1 MSPGIRMSPAERWK
15 YIVAGPEEEI
25 DLAEAALVLAAGEY
39 RDLDIDAYLK
49 RLDEMAATL
58 KRRLRPDISTSEAII
73 SLNHYL
79 FEELGFAGN
88 AEEYYDPRNSFL
100 NEVLDRKLGIPITL
114 SVLYIEVGRRIGLP
128 LHGVSFPAHFLVK
141 CALRDGAI
149 VLDPYAK
156 GASLGLDDLRQR
168 LTALRNGIELEPA
181 VVKSMLAVAGKRE
194 ILVRMLRNL
203 KGIHL
208 HQNELDKALAA
219 VDRIIALAPQAADEY
234 RDRGR
239 IYLDLECFRAALGDF
254 RSYLLLR
261 PEADDAGEV
270 QRKAAELQQ
279 LAARLN

>member
-1 MSPGIRMSPAERWK
+1 MTAAATPAQRWQR
-15 YIVAGPEEEI
+15 IAAAPDDEI
-25 DLAEAALVLAAGEY
+25 DLAEAALVLAAGAY
-39 RDLDIDAYLK
+39 RELDIDAYLK

-58 KRRLRPDISTSEAII
+58 KRRLRPDISTSEAILA
-73 SLNHYL
+73 LNHYL

-88 AEEYYDPRNSFL
+88 ADEYYDPRNSFL

-141 CALRDGAI
+141 CMLRDGAI
-149 VLDPYAK
+149 VLDPYAR

-168 LTALRNGIELEPA
+168 LKALRNGIELEPA

-203 KGIHL
+203 KGIYL
-208 HQNELDKALAA
+208 HKSELDKALAA
-219 VDRIIALAPQAADEY
+219 VDRIITLAPQAADEY
-234 RDRGR
+234 RDRGT
-239 IYLDLECFRAALGDF
+239 IYLDLECFRAALADF
-254 RSYLLLR
+254 RSYLLLK

-270 QRKAAELQQ
+270 QCKAAELQQ